1 MRDCQT
7 SQLMTPL
14 KGLRHNGFRC
24 SELDESMGDTATNI
38 CDHETS
44 IMLALSAF
52 VLERSVLILDIAHSL
67 CQLDCLLSLATVAR
81 ENNWCR
87 PDVVDQGTVVIR

>member
-1 MRDCQT
+1 
-7 SQLMTPL
+7 
-14 KGLRHNGFRC
+14 
-24 SELDESMGDTATNI
+24 MGDTATNI

-87 PDVVDQGTVVIR
+87 PDVVDQGRNNNFIIFRLRQLGSPVLTSFLLSYSNCDF

>member
-1 MRDCQT
+1 
-7 SQLMTPL
+7 
-14 KGLRHNGFRC
+14 
-24 SELDESMGDTATNI
+24 MGDTATNI

-87 PDVVDQGTVVIR
+87 PDVVDQGTVVIRYLRPEFKFPVKIDLAFFQILDIR

>member
-1 MRDCQT
+1 
-7 SQLMTPL
+7 
-14 KGLRHNGFRC
+14 
-24 SELDESMGDTATNI
+24 MGDTATNI

-87 PDVVDQGTVVIR
+87 PDVVDQGTANYTHHSKTQKDGWAKYIPNFGFE